1 MAVAEIQ
8 DTPYLLSSC
17 TNLLLWQQRR
27 WIRWAGSDP
36 DGTTS
41 SFTNGLSGSRSR
53 MHPRSLTYGPKECR
67 SRGSAA
73 LKGNQVNAESR
84 WEILR
89 RNRDGGAATA
99 GLSETRSSA
108 ARSEVDHLHSLN
120 LTFLPVE
127 SLEILLDLVV
137 RRGTATRAIK
147 TTSPD
152 IHRWVLTSG
161 SNGGR
166 SDEEKKERACGC
178 CVHGPRSK
186 NSKAKDEAEGKE
198 EAVEEW
204 NRKMWRRL

>member
-73 LKGNQVNAESR
+73 
-84 WEILR
+84 
-89 RNRDGGAATA
+89 
-99 GLSETRSSA
+99 
-108 ARSEVDHLHSLN
+108 
-120 LTFLPVE
+120 
-127 SLEILLDLVV
+127 
-137 RRGTATRAIK
+137 
-147 TTSPD
+147 
-152 IHRWVLTSG
+152 
-161 SNGGR
+161 
-166 SDEEKKERACGC
+166 CGC